1 MPRGHLT
8 MYSNAACGSNGA
20 IVHSCL
26 HSGHSTSEIQLPVR
40 VCNNFGGRGTGPHK
54 FTLSAWQVR
63 HIFSTERSKSPG
75 CRQETLLS
83 GNARS
88 ATRVHFLCYPALVY
102 SICHVARVAY
112 CFSCPHSGHR
122 NAVIAIIRLSSS
134 LRPPGNFS
142 SFAEPG
148 CQWVCVV
155 KTN

>member
-1 MPRGHLT
+1 MRH
-8 MYSNAACGSNGA
+8 A
-20 IVHSCL
+20 
-26 HSGHSTSEIQLPVR
+26 VR
-40 VCNNFGGRGTGPHK
+40 
-54 FTLSAWQVR
+54 
-63 HIFSTERSKSPG
+63 TERSSIVVCIQGILPAKSSYSSSLQQLWWTRNWSPQVHVVSMASTAHLQHRTIKIPG